1 MVILYV
7 SCIVTNLFSLFN
19 ETVNSSN
26 ITKSVGGVMVRGSND
41 LER

>member
-1 MVILYV
+1 MAIIYV

-19 ETVNSSN
+19 DTVNSSD
-26 ITKSVGGVMVRGSND
+26 ITKSVGGVMVGSND